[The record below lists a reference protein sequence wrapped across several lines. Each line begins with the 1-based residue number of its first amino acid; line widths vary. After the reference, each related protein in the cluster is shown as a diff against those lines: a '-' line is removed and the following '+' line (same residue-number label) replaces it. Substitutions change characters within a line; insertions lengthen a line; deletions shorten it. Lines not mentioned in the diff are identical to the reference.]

1 MSTFSPDTDRIS
13 GHAARSAIPAIA
25 AVMVS
30 AAVDREVSSNADMY
44 NGSSPSRPSGIDYN
58 GDALQGVGL
67 RRGGIDSS
75 PGQLLRTEKISAG
88 GRESPQLRR
97 VMCHPGTA
105 QMCIKRRVDIAR
117 CE

>member
-1 MSTFSPDTDRIS
+1 MSTFSPDTDRIA

-58 GDALQGVGL
+58 GDAVHGVGI
-67 RRGGIDSS
+67 RGGEIDSS
-75 PGQLLRTEKISAG
+75 AGQFLRIEKIAAG
-88 GRESPQLRR
+88 WPEAAHLRH
-97 VMCHPGTA
+97 VMFHPLTA
-105 QMCIKRRVDIAR
+105 QMRIKRGRDIAR